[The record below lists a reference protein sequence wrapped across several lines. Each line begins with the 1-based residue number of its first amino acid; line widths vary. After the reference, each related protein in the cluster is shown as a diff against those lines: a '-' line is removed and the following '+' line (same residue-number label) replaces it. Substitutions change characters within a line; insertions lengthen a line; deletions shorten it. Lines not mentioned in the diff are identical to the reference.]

1 MIRVL
6 VADDHSLVRSGLA
19 QLLGSAADVELV
31 GQAVDG
37 NEAVAM
43 VDELVPDVVLMDLS
57 MPNMDG
63 ITATRLISERHPGVR
78 VVALTAFSER
88 TTVLDALDAGAIG
101 YVLKDGEMDELLRA
115 TRAAARGESP
125 LSPAAAH
132 VVLTAR
138 HARTAP
144 DLTGRERDVMRLV
157 VTGVTNR
164 EIAERLAISEKTVK
178 THLTRVYQRFGL
190 RNRTDAIAWARRL
203 GIGLADPEQPSYE
216 VTR

>member
-19 QLLGSAADVELV
+19 QLLGSAEDVELV

-37 NEAVAM
+37 IEAVAM

-63 ITATRLISERHPGVR
+63 ITATRHIRARHPNVK
-78 VVALTAFSER
+78 VVALTAFVER
-88 TTVLDALDAGAIG
+88 STVLDAIDVG

-125 LSPAAAH
+125 LSPRAARI
-132 VVLTAR
+132 VLMAR
-138 HARTAP
+138 GERSTPSISAREELVLA
-144 DLTGRERDVMRLV
+144 LV
-157 VTGVTNR
+157 VQGCTNR
-164 EIAERLAISEKTVK
+164 VVGERLGISEKTVK
-178 THLTRVYQRFGL
+178 THLTRIYQRVGL
-190 RNRTDAIAWARRL
+190 ENRAQAIAWARDR
-203 GIGLADPEQPSYE
+203 GVG
-216 VTR
+216 V

>member
-6 VADDHSLVRSGLA
+6 VVDDHSLVRSALA
-19 QLLGSAADVELV
+19 HLLRGADDVELV
-31 GQAVDG
+31 GEARDG
-37 NEAVAM
+37 AEAVA
-43 VDELVPDVVLMDLS
+43 LVAETQPDVVLMDLS
-57 MPNMDG
+57 MPIMDG
-63 ITATRLISERHPGVR
+63 VTATRLICEQHPGVR

-88 TTVLDALDAGAIG
+88 KTVLDALDAGAIG

-115 TRAAARGESP
+115 TRVAARGESP

-138 HARTAP
+138 HARAAP

-157 VTGVTNR
+157 ITGVTNR

-190 RNRTDAIAWARRL
+190 RNRTDAIEWARRL
-203 GIGLADPEQPSYE
+203 GVDLAGPEQSS
-216 VTR
+216 RGAAR